1 LFARCAAGDS
11 QRWEV
16 VRDYL
21 YVKDVCR
28 AYMRLAE
35 CTDDTEVQ
43 GGFNFSPG
51 KAVTV
56 LELVD
61 AIQQLMG
68 CKHLAPIHQNAAQGE
83 IYSQYL
89 DSSRAHRLL
98 NWQPEFTL
106 EQGLAETIDWYRDYL
121 TKTGKL

>member
-1 LFARCAAGDS
+1 M
-11 QRWEV
+11 
-16 VRDYL
+16 RDYL

-35 CTDDTEVQ
+35 CMDDTEVQ

-61 AIQQLMG
+61 AIQELMD
-68 CKHLAPIHQNAAQGE
+68 CKHLTPIIQNTAQGE

-89 DSSRAHRLL
+89 DLSRARDLL
-98 NWQPEFTL
+98 KWQSEFTL
-106 EQGLAETIDWYRDYL
+106 EQGLSETIEWYRDYL
-121 TKTGKL
+121 SKTGKL